1 VTLEDLLKEYE
12 SKIQTI
18 ARKMVRSY
26 WLSREDHEDLC
37 SAMRMRLVT
46 HYSKVDFAR
55 PEAGAYVYSIITN
68 AARTYLMKS
77 IIKHKDH
84 MLSLDAKPSFD
95 DGSEGE
101 SLADLIP
108 DPKSINEEQISF
120 NAVRDEVLSR
130 LKPKHRKMVEMHLAG
145 ITSKEI
151 AERVLHKNGRKF
163 TPQTVAWI
171 VQGFRAKL
179 KARMEGKRLPVREY
193 ANINPKSAA

>member
-1 VTLEDLLKEYE
+1 MTLEDLLKEYE
-12 SKIQTI
+12 AKIQSI
-18 ARKMVRSY
+18 ARKMTRSY
-26 WLSREDHEDLC
+26 RLSREDHEDLC

-77 IIKHKDH
+77 ILKHKDH
-84 MLSLDAKPSFD
+84 MLSLDATPSFD

-101 SLADLIP
+101 SLANLIA
-108 DPKSINEEQISF
+108 DPKSLSEEQISF
-120 NAVRDEVLSR
+120 NAVRDEVLAR
-130 LKPKHRKMVEMHLAG
+130 LKPKHRKMVEMYLAG

-163 TPQTVAWI
+163 TPQTVSWI
-171 VQGFRAKL
+171 VQGFREKV
-179 KARMEGKRLPVREY
+179 KARMEGKRLPAAEY
-193 ANINPKSAA
+193 PNINPKSAA